1 MQRGSSQPHASPP
14 TTTPSFTGRQ
24 WLFAAALLIAVLLAY
39 QPAWYGGIVWDDEAH
54 VTRAELRSWDG
65 LYRIWFEPGATQQY
79 YPLVFSAFWVE
90 HRLWG
95 DATLG
100 FHLMNMV
107 LHWTSA
113 LLLAL
118 VLRRLAVPGAFLA
131 AAIFALH
138 PVYVESVAWISEQKN
153 TLSGVFYLA
162 AMLVYLGFD
171 RTRKRTWYCAALGL
185 FLLALLSKTTTVTLP
200 AALLV
205 IFWWQRGTLSWRRD
219 VVPLL
224 PFFVLA
230 VAAGLFTRW
239 AEYNLLG
246 AGRDEFTLST
256 VERFLLAGRAIWFY
270 LSKLFWPADLVFI
283 YPRWHLDATVWWQYL
298 FLPAA
303 VLLVVGL
310 WAVRRRWRG
319 PLAAVLFFIGT
330 LFPVLGLFN
339 VFFYS
344 FSFVSDHFQYLPS
357 LGIIALASAGLA
369 LLLGHW
375 GLWHRPA
382 GYMACLALLAIL
394 GTLTWRQSRKY
405 ADMETLYQATIDRN
419 PDCWMAHNNLSS
431 LLLNEGRLDEA
442 LAHCQRA
449 LELQPGKAEHY
460 NNLAAILAKAGRF
473 DEAFA
478 HYRKAL
484 AILPDYVDA
493 HYNFGR
499 ALAGRGRFGEA
510 IAEYQEAIRLQPR
523 RAVFF
528 YHRAN
533 AWAGAGRLDRAMA
546 DYREAVEIQ
555 PDYADAYHNLG
566 VSLAS
571 QGQFDEAATQF
582 QRVLEINPGA
592 AEAHSSL
599 GLTLAN
605 QGRSPEA
612 LLHFRKALAIQP
624 ENVQARSNLAW
635 LLATCAK
642 APFRNGAEAV
652 EQAELANRLSGG
664 GQQDVLDTLAAA
676 YAEAG
681 RFPEALATAHKA
693 LELALRQNARTQVDA
708 LRARLALY
716 GVGKPYRQPLSTPA
730 SRSPKP

>member
-1 MQRGSSQPHASPP
+1 
-14 TTTPSFTGRQ
+14 
-24 WLFAAALLIAVLLAY
+24 LLIAVLLAY

-65 LYRIWFEPGATQQY
+65 LYRIWFEPGATQQH

-100 FHLMNMV
+100 YHLINMV

-118 VLRRLAVPGAFLA
+118 VLRRLAVAGAFLA

-138 PVYVESVAWISEQKN
+138 PVYVESVAWITEQKN

-246 AGRDEFTLST
+246 AGRDEFSLSA
-256 VERFLLAGRAIWFY
+256 VERCLLAGRAIWFY
-270 LSKLFWPADLVFI
+270 LSKLFWPADLAFI

-298 FLPAA
+298 LPAAA
-303 VLLVVGL
+303 VLLVAGL

-339 VFFYS
+339 IYFYS
-344 FSFVSDHFQYLPS
+344 FSFVSDHFQYLPG
-357 LGIIALASAGLA
+357 LGIIAFASAVA
-369 LLLGHW
+369 ARLLGHW
-375 GLWHRPA
+375 GLWRRPA
-382 GYMACLALLAIL
+382 GYAVCLTLLAIL
-394 GTLTWRQSRKY
+394 AVLTWRQSRIY
-405 ADMETLYQATIDRN
+405 SDYETLFRATISKN
-419 PDCWMAHNNLSS
+419 PDCSLALNNLGLRLLQRQQFDEAIACFKKALEVAGDSGLAHYNLASALAARGNFEEAIPHYRKALQVRPDYAEAHHQLGLALAGLGNLEGAMDSFRKALKLDPNQAKAHYNLGAALARRGRVDEAIAQYRQTVQIEPDFAKAHKS
-431 LLLNEGRLDEA
+431 LGAALASRGRLDEA
-442 LAHCQRA
+442 T
-449 LELQPGKAEHY
+449 
-460 NNLAAILAKAGRF
+460 
-473 DEAFA
+473 A
-478 HYRKAL
+478 HYRQAL
-484 AILPDYVDA
+484 TIDPGNAELHD
-493 HYNFGR
+493 HLGLLLR
-499 ALAGRGRFGEA
+499 AQGKIDDA
-510 IAEYQEAIRLQPR
+510 IAQYQESLRLQPDQAEVLKNLAWIRATHSDPRFRDGARAVADAR
-523 RAVFF
+523 RAV
-528 YHRAN
+528 
-533 AWAGAGRLDRAMA
+533 
-546 DYREAVEIQ
+546 E
-555 PDYADAYHNLG
+555 
-566 VSLAS
+566 
-571 QGQFDEAATQF
+571 
-582 QRVLEINPGA
+582 
-592 AEAHSSL
+592 
-599 GLTLAN
+599 
-605 QGRSPEA
+605 
-612 LLHFRKALAIQP
+612 
-624 ENVQARSNLAW
+624 
-635 LLATCAK
+635 
-642 APFRNGAEAV
+642 
-652 EQAELANRLSGG
+652 LSGSEVHCV
-664 GQQDVLDTLAAA
+664 DALAAA

-681 RFPEALATAHKA
+681 HFPEALAAARKA
-693 LELALRQNARTQVDA
+693 LELARQRNDHALTDA
-708 LRARLALY
+708 LLARIALY
-716 GVGKPYRQPLSTPA
+716 QAGKPYRETSPPSPLHPP
-730 SRSPKP
+730 RP